1 MASTIRSKLLSRFL
15 AVIVVSGVVTTWV
28 GVRLIGDEIIRG
40 AQDKVRLD
48 LNSARLVYDE
58 ELEEVS
64 DAVRFTALRFFIRES
79 LLSERYDQM
88 KPELDR
94 TGKREA
100 LDVLTITDSNGRVVY
115 RTGNPSMAGDSKKGD
130 EIVARVLS
138 DRRVITATQIVRREE
153 LLKADP
159 SLAERARM
167 ELIPTPRARPRR
179 ESEETS
185 GMMMTAAAPI
195 IDRDGELLGVVYGG
209 RLLNRSF
216 EIVDTVKDIV
226 YRGERYEG
234 KEIGT
239 ATVFQGDL
247 RIATNVMTSDG
258 NRAVGTRVSREVYD
272 QVIGRGIPWVA
283 RAFVVNDWYI
293 TAYEPIRD
301 VDGDVIGMLY
311 VGMLEAPYRDLRRR
325 VVITFLSISA
335 ATIAGLSVLIVLV
348 TSSITRPLRD
358 LSRATERVARG
369 DLAYRVPSKT
379 GDELGLLA
387 DSFNEM
393 TAELEKATRRYES
406 LTQTLEE
413 KVSERTRQLEEAQD
427 QLVQS
432 AKLSSL
438 GKLAA
443 GIAHEINNP
452 LTSILINSHLLAE
465 KLEGRKDLEENL
477 NLVID
482 ETTRC
487 GGIVKSLLEFSRQ
500 TAPQKRPTDINKV
513 LEDTLVLVRSNIL
526 AAKVR
531 IERRFDTGLPE
542 IMVDANKIK
551 QVFTNIILNARDAMP
566 DGGTLGITTRMD
578 GEGSAVEI
586 EFKDTGV
593 GMSKDAIRKMFDPFF
608 TTKGVKGTGLGL
620 SISYGIVEQHGG
632 VISAESQ
639 PGKGTTVVVRL
650 PVETA

>member
-1 MASTIRSKLLSRFL
+1 MASSIRSKLLRSFL
-15 AVIVVSGVVTTWV
+15 AVIIVSGVVTAWV

-48 LNSARLVYDE
+48 LNSARLIYDE

-64 DAVRFTALRFFIRES
+64 DAVRFTALRFFLKES
-79 LLSERYDQM
+79 LLSGRHDLM
-88 KPELDR
+88 KPELDSTR
-94 TGKREA
+94 DREA
-100 LDVLTITDSNGRVVY
+100 LDILTLTDPDGRVIY
-115 RTGNPSMAGDSKKGD
+115 RAGNPGLSGDSQRGD
-130 EIVARVLS
+130 ELVSRVLS
-138 DRRVITATQIVRREE
+138 DREVITATQITLRED
-153 LLKADP
+153 LLKANP
-159 SLAERARM
+159 HLVERATM
-167 ELIPTPRARPRR
+167 ELVPTPRARPRP

-185 GMMMTAAAPI
+185 GMVMTAAAPVI
-195 IDRDGELLGVVYGG
+195 GYDGELLGVLHGG
-209 RLLNRSF
+209 RLLNRNF

-226 YRGERYEG
+226 YRGERYKG

-258 NRAVGTRVSREVYD
+258 SRAVGTRVSREVYD
-272 QVIGRGIPWVA
+272 QVIGQGIPWVA

-311 VGMLEAPYRDLRRR
+311 VGMLEAPYSDLRNR
-325 VVITFLSISA
+325 VILTFLLIA
-335 ATIAGLSVLIVLV
+335 GATIIGLSIVIVLA
-348 TSSITRPLRD
+348 TSSITRPVQDLLRATGKVAEGD
-358 LSRATERVARG
+358 LS
-369 DLAYRVPSKT
+369 YRVPSTT
-379 GDELGLLA
+379 GDEVGLLA

-393 TAELEKATRRYES
+393 TAELEKATRRYEV
-406 LTQTLEE
+406 LTRTLED
-413 KVSERTRQLEEAQD
+413 KVRERTRQLEEAQD

-465 KLEGRKDLEENL
+465 RLEGREDLEDNL
-477 NLVID
+477 RLVIE

-487 GGIVKSLLEFSRQ
+487 GGIVRGLLEFSRQ
-500 TAPQKRPTDINKV
+500 TAPEKRPTDVNKV
-513 LEDTLVLVRSNIL
+513 VEETMLLVGSNIL
-526 AAKVR
+526 AGNVR
-531 IERRFDTGLPE
+531 IEKHLDSGLPE
-542 IMVDANKIK
+542 IMVDTNKIK
-551 QVFTNIILNARDAMP
+551 QVFTNIILNALDAMS
-566 DGGTLGITTRMD
+566 DGGDLDITTRPD
-578 GEGSAVEI
+578 REGAMVEI
-586 EFKDTGV
+586 GFRDTGV
-593 GMSKDAIRKMFDPFF
+593 GMSRDAIEKIFDPFF

-632 VISAESQ
+632 RIDVESES
-639 PGKGTTVVVRL
+639 GKGTTVVVRL
-650 PVETA
+650 PISSR